1 MIFDCLC
8 HVIIV
13 QIHQFNIIP
22 IPSLHDQTVYTCQLS
37 TMQSFFCICPC
48 FFRTRTIFR
57 FFGQHTKVWVTC
69 GIGFPMFIYFRGK
82 YMNMTVPNLKSIH
95 DWHFPPVFYSDIIND
110 DSYAVDIQN
119 KYKYFGIN
127 LSVVSR

>member
-1 MIFDCLC
+1 
-8 HVIIV
+8 
-13 QIHQFNIIP
+13 
-22 IPSLHDQTVYTCQLS
+22 
-37 TMQSFFCICPC
+37 
-48 FFRTRTIFR
+48 
-57 FFGQHTKVWVTC
+57 
-69 GIGFPMFIYFRGK
+69 
-82 YMNMTVPNLKSIH
+82 MNMTVPNLKSIH